1 MSNPGAEALQAL
13 INYSNETTGESDT
26 TISDAIESLV
36 AGYGGGGET
45 IPKWRDFSGG
55 NILAIIGNGISHIDT
70 GLYLPHNNIVVGV
83 KFKMNTPVGY
93 EYVFGDWCTSL
104 SERFAVQKNAG
115 TSDIFNFYPVTPK
128 YTQSITDATI
138 FEGGIIGRSGSPVAT
153 SPLLIFKGYYN
164 DRLESAFS
172 KTSFYGFNAVNIYG
186 EYIAK
191 IVPWKDD
198 NDVICVRNLV
208 TGENYYNA
216 GTGTF
221 GYIDANG
228 VEHV

>member
-55 NILAIIGNGISHIDT
+55 NILAIIGNGTSYIDT

-83 KFKMNTPVGY
+83 KFKMNTPVAY
-93 EYVFGDWCTSL
+93 EYVFGDWCTNP

-115 TSDIFNFYPVTPK
+115 TSNTFNFYPVTPT
-128 YTQSITDATI
+128 YSQAVTDVTV
-138 FEGGIIGRSGSPVAT
+138 FEGGIIGRSGSPIAT
-153 SPLLIFKGYYN
+153 SPLLIFKGYYYTGV
-164 DRLESAFS
+164 ETQVS
-172 KTSFYGFNAVNIYG
+172 KTSFYGFNAVDIYG
-186 EYIAK
+186 DYVVK
-191 IVPWKDD
+191 LVPWKDD

-208 TGENYYNA
+208 TEENYYNA
-216 GTGTF
+216 GAGTF